1 MMQQKNHYKELIPME
16 IYLDNSAT
24 TKVCREAA
32 DAMMNMLTNN
42 YGNPS
47 SLHRKG
53 IEASKA
59 LEDARQTVANALSAS
74 KDEIYFTASGT
85 ASNNTAIFG
94 AVNANRRKG
103 NRIITTALEH
113 PSVNECMKRLEEQG
127 FEVIRLK
134 PDITGAFSP
143 MELVNAINQK
153 TILVS
158 IMAVNNEIGTINP
171 INHIKTALKR
181 VNCDALI
188 HVDAVQGFGKIPLNP
203 SKSGIDLMSISSHK
217 IHGPKG
223 AGALYIR
230 KGVKIQ
236 PHILGGGQEKSI
248 HSGTEALPAIVGF
261 GAAVKALPNLN
272 SELTDMKALR
282 DYFVREVTKI
292 GGVHINSPADA
303 LPYIINLSVL
313 GVPSQTIVNSL
324 SEYGIYVS
332 AGSACKK
339 GHRSEV
345 LTAIGL
351 DGKRIDSAIRVSL
364 SRYTTRHDMDELVDA
379 INKTVMRIRR

>member
-1 MMQQKNHYKELIPME
+1 ME

-24 TKVCREAA
+24 TKVCRESAE
-32 DAMMNMLTNN
+32 AMMTMLTEN

-47 SLHRKG
+47 SLHSKG
-53 IEASKA
+53 VQASKA
-59 LEDARQTVANALSAS
+59 LENAREITANALSCS
-74 KDEIYFTASGT
+74 KDEIFFTTSGT
-85 ASNNTAIFG
+85 TANNTAIFG

-103 NRIITTALEH
+103 NRIITTSLEH
-113 PSVNECMKRLEEQG
+113 PSVNECMKKLEEQG

-134 PDITGAFSP
+134 PDVNGAFSP
-143 MELVNAINQK
+143 AELMNAINSK
-153 TILVS
+153 TILISV
-158 IMAVNNEIGTINP
+158 MAVNNEIGTINP
-171 INHIKTALKR
+171 INQLKTAAKR
-181 VNCDALI
+181 VNSAALI
-188 HVDAVQGFGKIPLNP
+188 HVDAIQAFGKMPLNP
-203 SKSGIDLMSISSHK
+203 SKAGIDLMTISSHK

-230 KGVKIQ
+230 KGVKIH
-236 PHILGGGQEKSI
+236 PHILGGGQEKGI
-248 HSGTEALPAIVGF
+248 FSGTEALPAIVGF
-261 GAAVKALPNLN
+261 GAAIKALPSLT
-272 SELTDMKALR
+272 SELADIRNLR

-303 LPYIINLSVL
+303 LPFIINLSVL

-351 DGKRIDSAIRVSL
+351 DGKRIDSAIRISL
-364 SRYTTRHDMDELVDA
+364 SRFTTKQDLDEVVSA
-379 INKTVMRIRR
+379 IDKIVVRIRR

>member
-1 MMQQKNHYKELIPME
+1 ME

-24 TKVCREAA
+24 TKVCRESAE
-32 DAMMNMLTNN
+32 AMMTMLTEN

-47 SLHRKG
+47 SLHSKG
-53 IEASKA
+53 VQASKA
-59 LEDARQTVANALSAS
+59 LENAREITANALSCS
-74 KDEIYFTASGT
+74 KDEIFFTTSGT
-85 ASNNTAIFG
+85 TANNTAIFG

-103 NRIITTALEH
+103 NRIITTSLEH
-113 PSVNECMKRLEEQG
+113 PSVNECMKKLEEQG

-134 PDITGAFSP
+134 PDVNGAFSP
-143 MELVNAINQK
+143 SELMNAINSK
-153 TILVS
+153 TILISV
-158 IMAVNNEIGTINP
+158 MAVNNEIGTINP
-171 INHIKTALKR
+171 INQLKTAAKR
-181 VNCDALI
+181 VNSDALI
-188 HVDAVQGFGKIPLNP
+188 LVDAIQAFGKMPLNP
-203 SKSGIDLMSISSHK
+203 SKSGIDLMTISSHK

-230 KGVKIQ
+230 KGVKIH
-236 PHILGGGQEKSI
+236 PHVLGGGQEKGI
-248 HSGTEALPAIVGF
+248 FSGTEALPAIVGF
-261 GAAVKALPNLN
+261 GAAIKALPSLT
-272 SELTDMKALR
+272 SELADIRNLR

-303 LPYIINLSVL
+303 LPFIINLSVL

-351 DGKRIDSAIRVSL
+351 DGKRIDSAIRISL
-364 SRYTTRHDMDELVDA
+364 SRFTTKQDLDEVVSA
-379 INKTVMRIRR
+379 IDKIVVRIRR

>member
-1 MMQQKNHYKELIPME
+1 ME

-32 DAMMNMLTNN
+32 DAMMKMLTEN

-47 SLHRKG
+47 SLHSKG

-59 LEDARQTVANALSAS
+59 LENARQNLADALSCS
-74 KDEIYFTASGT
+74 KDEIFFTTSGT
-85 ASNNTAIFG
+85 TANNTAIFG

-103 NRIITTALEH
+103 NRIITTSLEH
-113 PSVNECMKRLEEQG
+113 PSVSECMKKLEDQG

-134 PDITGAFSP
+134 PDMHGAFSP
-143 MELVNAINQK
+143 MELMNAINSK
-153 TILVS
+153 TVLVS

-171 INHIKTALKR
+171 INQIKTALKR
-181 VNCDALI
+181 ASSDALI
-188 HVDAVQGFGKIPLNP
+188 HVDAVQAFGKIPLNP
-203 SKSGIDLMSISSHK
+203 GKAGIDLMTVSSHK

-236 PHILGGGQEKSI
+236 PHVVGGGQEKSI
-248 HSGTEALPAIVGF
+248 FSGTEAMPAIVGF
-261 GAAVKALPNLN
+261 GAAVKSLPNITQ
-272 SELTDMKALR
+272 ELAETKATR

-292 GGVHINSPADA
+292 GGVHINSPDDA

-324 SEYGIYVS
+324 SEQGIYVS

-351 DGKRIDSAIRVSL
+351 DPKRIDSAIRISL
-364 SRYTTRHDMDELVDA
+364 SRYTTKHDLDEVVKALDK
-379 INKTVMRIRR
+379 IVMRIRR

>member
-1 MMQQKNHYKELIPME
+1 LE

-24 TKVCREAA
+24 TKVCRESAE
-32 DAMMNMLTNN
+32 AMMTMLTEN

-47 SLHRKG
+47 SLHSKG
-53 IEASKA
+53 VQASKA
-59 LEDARQTVANALSAS
+59 LENAREITANALSCS
-74 KDEIYFTASGT
+74 KDEIFFTTSGT
-85 ASNNTAIFG
+85 TANNTAIFG

-103 NRIITTALEH
+103 NRIITTSLEH
-113 PSVNECMKRLEEQG
+113 PSVNECMKKLEEQG

-134 PDITGAFSP
+134 PDANGAFSP
-143 MELVNAINQK
+143 SELMNAINSK
-153 TILVS
+153 TILISV
-158 IMAVNNEIGTINP
+158 MAVNNEIGTINP
-171 INHIKTALKR
+171 INQLKTAAKR
-181 VNCDALI
+181 VNSDALI
-188 HVDAVQGFGKIPLNP
+188 HVDAIQAFGKMPLNP
-203 SKSGIDLMSISSHK
+203 SKSGIDLMTISSHK

-230 KGVKIQ
+230 KGVKIH
-236 PHILGGGQEKSI
+236 PHVVGGGQEKGI
-248 HSGTEALPAIVGF
+248 FSGTEALPAIVGF
-261 GAAVKALPNLN
+261 GAAIKALPSIT
-272 SELTDMKALR
+272 SELADIRNLR

-303 LPYIINLSVL
+303 LPFIINLSVL

-351 DGKRIDSAIRVSL
+351 DGKRIDSAIRISL
-364 SRYTTRHDMDELVDA
+364 SRYTTRQDLDDVVKA
-379 INKTVMRIRR
+379 IDKIVVRIRR

>member
-1 MMQQKNHYKELIPME
+1 ME

-32 DAMMNMLTNN
+32 DAMMKMLTEN

-53 IEASKA
+53 VEASKA
-59 LEDARQTVANALSAS
+59 LENARQNIADALSCS
-74 KDEIYFTASGT
+74 KEEIYFTPSGT
-85 ASNNTAIFG
+85 AANNTAIFG
-94 AVNANRRKG
+94 AVNANRRNG
-103 NRIITTALEH
+103 NRIVTTAIEH

-127 FEVIRLK
+127 FEIIRLRT
-134 PDITGAFSP
+134 DSNGAFSP
-143 MELVNAINQK
+143 QELLNAINNK
-153 TILVS
+153 TILIS

-171 INHIKTALKR
+171 IHMIKTAVR
-181 VNCDALI
+181 RANSPALI

-203 SKSGIDLMSISSHK
+203 NKSGIDLLSVSSHK

-223 AGALYIR
+223 AGALFIK
-230 KGVKIQ
+230 KGTRIQ
-236 PHILGGGQEKSI
+236 PYIVGGGQEKGI
-248 HSGTEALPAIVGF
+248 ISGTEAMPAIIGF
-261 GAAVKALPNLN
+261 GEAVKALPNI
-272 SELTDMKALR
+272 SAELSHIKEIR

-292 GGVHINSPADA
+292 GGVHINSPSDA

-351 DGKRIDSAIRVSL
+351 DGKRIDSAIRISL
-364 SRYTTRHDMDELVDA
+364 SRFTTKQDMDEVTEA
-379 INKTVMRIRR
+379 INKIVMRIRR

>member
-1 MMQQKNHYKELIPME
+1 ME

-32 DAMMNMLTNN
+32 DAMMKMLTEN

-47 SLHRKG
+47 SLHSKG
-53 IEASKA
+53 VEASKA
-59 LEDARQTVANALSAS
+59 LENARQNLADALSCS
-74 KDEIYFTASGT
+74 KDEIFFTTSGT
-85 ASNNTAIFG
+85 TANNTAIFG

-103 NRIITTALEH
+103 NRIITTSLEH

-127 FEVIRLK
+127 FEVIRLR
-134 PDITGAFSP
+134 PDMHGAFSP
-143 MELVNAINQK
+143 MELMNAINNK

-171 INHIKTALKR
+171 INQIKTALKR
-181 VNCDALI
+181 ASSDALI
-188 HVDAVQGFGKIPLNP
+188 HVDAVQAFGKIPLNP
-203 SKSGIDLMSISSHK
+203 SKTGIDLLTVSSHK

-236 PHILGGGQEKSI
+236 PHVLGGGQEKGI
-248 HSGTEALPAIVGF
+248 FSGTEAIPAIVGF
-261 GAAVKALPNLN
+261 GAAVKSLPNITQ
-272 SELTDMKALR
+272 ELADIKSVR
-282 DYFVREVTKI
+282 DHFVREVTKI
-292 GGVHINSPADA
+292 GGVHINSPENA

-324 SEYGIYVS
+324 SEQGIYVS

-351 DGKRIDSAIRVSL
+351 DSKRIDSAIRISL
-364 SRYTTRHDMDELVDA
+364 SRYTTKHDMDEVVKALDK
-379 INKTVMRIRR
+379 IVMRIRR

>member
-1 MMQQKNHYKELIPME
+1 ME

-32 DAMMNMLTNN
+32 EAMMKMLTEN

-47 SLHRKG
+47 SLHKKG
-53 IEASKA
+53 VEASKA
-59 LEDARQTVANALSAS
+59 LENARQNIADALSCS
-74 KDEIYFTASGT
+74 KEEIYFTPSGT
-85 ASNNTAIFG
+85 AANNTAIFG
-94 AVNANRRKG
+94 AVNANKRNG
-103 NRIITTALEH
+103 NRIITTSIEH

-127 FEVIRLK
+127 FEIIRLRT
-134 PDITGAFSP
+134 DSNGAFSP
-143 MELVNAINQK
+143 QELLNAINSK
-153 TILVS
+153 TILIS

-171 INHIKTALKR
+171 IHMIKTAVR
-181 VNCDALI
+181 RANSQALI

-203 SKSGIDLMSISSHK
+203 NKNGIDLLSVSSHK

-223 AGALYIR
+223 AGALFIK
-230 KGVKIQ
+230 KGTKIQ
-236 PHILGGGQEKSI
+236 PYLVGGGQEKGI
-248 HSGTEALPAIVGF
+248 ISGTEAMPAIIGF
-261 GAAVKALPNLN
+261 GEAVKALPNL
-272 SELTDMKALR
+272 SAELTHIKEIR

-292 GGVHINSPADA
+292 GGVHINSPSDA

-351 DGKRIDSAIRVSL
+351 DGKRIDSAIRISL
-364 SRYTTRHDMDELVDA
+364 SRFTTKQDMDEVTEA
-379 INKTVMRIRR
+379 INKIVMRIRR

>member
-1 MMQQKNHYKELIPME
+1 ME

-32 DAMMNMLTNN
+32 DAMMKMLTEN

-47 SLHRKG
+47 SLHSKG
-53 IEASKA
+53 VEASKA
-59 LEDARQTVANALSAS
+59 LENARESIANALSCS
-74 KDEIYFTASGT
+74 KDEIFFTTSGT
-85 ASNNTAIFG
+85 TANNTAIFG
-94 AVNANRRKG
+94 AVNANKRKG
-103 NRIITTALEH
+103 NRIITTSLEH
-113 PSVNECMKRLEEQG
+113 PSVNECMKKLEEQG
-127 FEVIRLK
+127 FEVVRLR
-134 PDITGAFSP
+134 PDINGAFSP
-143 MELVNAINQK
+143 MELMNAINSK
-153 TILVS
+153 TILIS

-171 INHIKTALKR
+171 INQIKAAVKR
-181 VNCDALI
+181 ANSNALI

-203 SKSGIDLMSISSHK
+203 GKAGIDLMTVSSHK

-236 PHILGGGQEKSI
+236 PHVVGGGQEKGI
-248 HSGTEALPAIVGF
+248 YSGTEAMPAIVGF
-261 GAAVKALPNLN
+261 GAAVKSLPNLTA
-272 SELTDMKALR
+272 ELADVRAVR
-282 DYFVREVTKI
+282 DHFVREVTKI

-351 DGKRIDSAIRVSL
+351 DGKRIDSAIRISI
-364 SRYTTRHDMDELVDA
+364 SRFTTMRDMDEVVKALDK
-379 INKTVMRIRR
+379 IVMRIRR

>member
-1 MMQQKNHYKELIPME
+1 ME

-32 DAMMNMLTNN
+32 DAMMKTLTEN

-47 SLHRKG
+47 SLHSKG
-53 IEASKA
+53 VEASKA
-59 LEDARQTVANALSAS
+59 LENARQNLADALSCS
-74 KDEIYFTASGT
+74 KDEIFFTTSGT
-85 ASNNTAIFG
+85 TANNTAIFG

-103 NRIITTALEH
+103 NRIITTSLEH

-127 FEVIRLK
+127 YEVIRLK
-134 PDITGAFSP
+134 PDMHGAFSP
-143 MELVNAINQK
+143 MELMNAINNK

-171 INHIKTALKR
+171 INQIKTALKR
-181 VNCDALI
+181 ASSDALI
-188 HVDAVQGFGKIPLNP
+188 HVDAVQAFGKTPLNP
-203 SKSGIDLMSISSHK
+203 SKAGIDLLTVSSHK

-236 PHILGGGQEKSI
+236 PHVLGGGQEKGI
-248 HSGTEALPAIVGF
+248 FSGTEAIPAIVGF
-261 GAAVKALPNLN
+261 GAAVKALPNITQ
-272 SELTDMKALR
+272 ELADIKSVR
-282 DYFVREVTKI
+282 DHFVREITKI
-292 GGVHINSPADA
+292 GGVHINSPENA

-324 SEYGIYVS
+324 SEQGIYVS

-351 DGKRIDSAIRVSL
+351 DPKRIDSAIRISL
-364 SRYTTRHDMDELVDA
+364 SRYTTKHDMDEVVKALDKIVL
-379 INKTVMRIRR
+379 RIRR

>member
-1 MMQQKNHYKELIPME
+1 ME

-24 TKVCREAA
+24 TKVCRESAE
-32 DAMMNMLTNN
+32 AMMTMLTEN

-47 SLHRKG
+47 SLHSKG
-53 IEASKA
+53 VQASKS
-59 LEDARQTVANALSAS
+59 LENAREITANVLSCS
-74 KDEIYFTASGT
+74 KDEIFFTTSGT
-85 ASNNTAIFG
+85 TANNTAIFG

-103 NRIITTALEH
+103 NRIITTSLEH
-113 PSVNECMKRLEEQG
+113 PSVNECMKKLEEQG

-134 PDITGAFSP
+134 PDANGAFSP
-143 MELVNAINQK
+143 AELMNAINSK
-153 TILVS
+153 TILISV
-158 IMAVNNEIGTINP
+158 MAVNNEIGTINP
-171 INHIKTALKR
+171 INQLKTAAKR
-181 VNCDALI
+181 VNSDALI
-188 HVDAVQGFGKIPLNP
+188 HVDAIQAFGKMPLNP
-203 SKSGIDLMSISSHK
+203 SKAGIDLMTISSHK

-230 KGVKIQ
+230 KGVKIH
-236 PHILGGGQEKSI
+236 PYVLGGGQEKGI
-248 HSGTEALPAIVGF
+248 FSGTEALPAIVGF
-261 GAAVKALPNLN
+261 GAAIKALPSLT
-272 SELTDMKALR
+272 SELADIRNLR

-303 LPYIINLSVL
+303 LPFIINLSVL
-313 GVPSQTIVNSL
+313 GIPSQTIVNSL

-351 DGKRIDSAIRVSL
+351 DGKRIDSAIRISL
-364 SRYTTRHDMDELVDA
+364 SRFTTKQDLDEVVNA
-379 INKTVMRIRR
+379 IDKIVVRIRR

>member
-1 MMQQKNHYKELIPME
+1 ME

-32 DAMMNMLTNN
+32 DAMMKMLTEN

-47 SLHRKG
+47 SLHKKG
-53 IEASKA
+53 VEASVSLEKA
-59 LEDARQTVANALSAS
+59 RETVANALSCS
-74 KDEIYFTASGT
+74 KEEIFFTTSGT
-85 ASNNTAIFG
+85 TANNTAIFG
-94 AVNANRRKG
+94 AVNTNKRKG
-103 NRIITTALEH
+103 NRIITTSLEH

-134 PDITGAFSP
+134 PDINGAFSP
-143 MELVNAINQK
+143 MELMNAINQK
-153 TILVS
+153 TILIS

-171 INHIKTALKR
+171 INQIKTAVKR
-181 VNCDALI
+181 ANSQALI

-203 SKSGIDLMSISSHK
+203 NKAGIDLLTVSSHK

-223 AGALYIR
+223 AGALYIK

-236 PHILGGGQEKSI
+236 PHVLGGGQEKGI
-248 HSGTEALPAIVGF
+248 FSGTEALPAIVGF

-272 SELTDMKALR
+272 TELSDKKELR
-282 DYFVREVTKI
+282 DYFVKEVTKI

-324 SEYGIYVS
+324 SEKEIYVS

-351 DGKRIDSAIRVSL
+351 DGKRIDSAVRLSL
-364 SRYTTRHDMDELVDA
+364 SRYTTKHDMDDVVKA
-379 INKTVMRIRR
+379 IDDIVKRIRR

>member
-1 MMQQKNHYKELIPME
+1 ME

-32 DAMMNMLTNN
+32 DAMMKMLTEN

-47 SLHRKG
+47 SLHSKG
-53 IEASKA
+53 VEASKA
-59 LEDARQTVANALSAS
+59 LENARQNLADALSCS
-74 KDEIYFTASGT
+74 KDEIFFTTSGT
-85 ASNNTAIFG
+85 TANNTAIFG

-103 NRIITTALEH
+103 NRIITTSLEH

-134 PDITGAFSP
+134 PDMHGAFSP
-143 MELVNAINQK
+143 MELMNAINNK

-171 INHIKTALKR
+171 INQIKTALKR
-181 VNCDALI
+181 ASSDALI
-188 HVDAVQGFGKIPLNP
+188 HVDAVQAFGKTPLNP
-203 SKSGIDLMSISSHK
+203 GKAGIDLLTVSSHK

-236 PHILGGGQEKSI
+236 PHVLGGGQEKGI
-248 HSGTEALPAIVGF
+248 FSGTEAIPAIVGF
-261 GAAVKALPNLN
+261 GAAVKSLPNITQ
-272 SELTDMKALR
+272 ELADIKSVR
-282 DYFVREVTKI
+282 DHFVREVTKI
-292 GGVHINSPADA
+292 GGVHINSPENA

-324 SEYGIYVS
+324 SEQGIYVS

-351 DGKRIDSAIRVSL
+351 DPKRIDSAIRISL
-364 SRYTTRHDMDELVDA
+364 SRYTTKHDMDEVVKALDKIVL
-379 INKTVMRIRR
+379 RIRR

>member
-1 MMQQKNHYKELIPME
+1 ME

-24 TKVCREAA
+24 TKPCREAT
-32 DAMMNMLTNN
+32 DAMIQMLTEN

-47 SLHRKG
+47 SLHKKG
-53 IEASKA
+53 VEASKA
-59 LEDARQTVANALSAS
+59 LENARTRLADALSCS
-74 KDEIYFTASGT
+74 KDEIFFTPSGT
-85 ASNNTAIFG
+85 AANNTAIFG
-94 AVNANRRKG
+94 AVQSNKRKG
-103 NRIITTALEH
+103 NRIITTSLEH

-134 PDITGAFSP
+134 ADSNGAFSP
-143 MELVNAINQK
+143 QELMNAINQK
-153 TILVS
+153 TILIS

-171 INHIKTALKR
+171 INQIKTALKR
-181 VNCDALI
+181 ANSSALI

-203 SKSGIDLMSISSHK
+203 AKSGIDLMSVSSHK

-230 KGVKIQ
+230 KGLKIQ
-236 PHILGGGQEKSI
+236 PYLVGGGQEKGI
-248 HSGTEALPAIVGF
+248 ISGTEAMPAIIGF
-261 GAAVKALPNLN
+261 GAAVKALPNLTK
-272 SELTDMKALR
+272 ELENVRSVR
-282 DYFVREVTKI
+282 DHFVREVTKI

-313 GVPSQTIVNSL
+313 GIPSQTIVNSL

-351 DGKRIDSAIRVSL
+351 DGKRIDSAIRLSL
-364 SRYTTRHDMDELVDA
+364 SRFTTKNEMDEVVEA
-379 INKTVMRIRR
+379 INKIIMRIRR

>member
-1 MMQQKNHYKELIPME
+1 ME

-24 TKVCREAA
+24 TKICREAT
-32 DAMMNMLTNN
+32 DAMMKMLTEN

-47 SLHRKG
+47 SLHSKG
-53 IEASKA
+53 VEASKA
-59 LEDARQTVANALSAS
+59 LENARESIANALSCS
-74 KDEIYFTASGT
+74 KDEIFFTTSGT
-85 ASNNTAIFG
+85 TANNTAIFG
-94 AVNANRRKG
+94 AVNANKRKG
-103 NRIITTALEH
+103 NRIITTSLEH
-113 PSVNECMKRLEEQG
+113 PSVSECMKKLEEQG
-127 FEVIRLK
+127 LEIVRLK
-134 PDITGAFSP
+134 PDMNGAFSP
-143 MELVNAINQK
+143 MELMNAINSK
-153 TILVS
+153 TILIS

-171 INHIKTALKR
+171 INQIKAAVKR
-181 VNCDALI
+181 ANSSALI

-203 SKSGIDLMSISSHK
+203 SKSGIDLMTVSSHK

-236 PHILGGGQEKSI
+236 PHVVGGGQEKGI
-248 HSGTEALPAIVGF
+248 YSGTEAMPAIVGF
-261 GAAVKALPNLN
+261 GAAVKSLPNLTT
-272 SELTDMKALR
+272 ELADVKAVR
-282 DYFVREVTKI
+282 DHFVREVTKI

-351 DGKRIDSAIRVSL
+351 DGKRIDSAIRISL
-364 SRYTTRHDMDELVDA
+364 SRFTTMHDMNEVVKALDK
-379 INKTVMRIRR
+379 IVMRIRR

>member
-1 MMQQKNHYKELIPME
+1 ME

-32 DAMMNMLTNN
+32 DAMMKMLTEN

-47 SLHRKG
+47 SLHSKG
-53 IEASKA
+53 VEASKA
-59 LEDARQTVANALSAS
+59 LENARQNLADALSCS
-74 KDEIYFTASGT
+74 KDEIFFTTSGT
-85 ASNNTAIFG
+85 TANNTAIFG

-103 NRIITTALEH
+103 NRIITTSLEH
-113 PSVNECMKRLEEQG
+113 PSVGECMKRLEEQG
-127 FEVIRLK
+127 FEVIRLR
-134 PDITGAFSP
+134 PDMHGAFSP
-143 MELVNAINQK
+143 MELMNAINNK

-171 INHIKTALKR
+171 INQIKTALKR
-181 VNCDALI
+181 ASSDALI
-188 HVDAVQGFGKIPLNP
+188 HVDAVQAFGKTPLNP
-203 SKSGIDLMSISSHK
+203 SKAGIDLLTVSSHK

-236 PHILGGGQEKSI
+236 PHVLGGGQEKGI
-248 HSGTEALPAIVGF
+248 FSGTEAIPAIVGF
-261 GAAVKALPNLN
+261 GAAVKALPNITQ
-272 SELTDMKALR
+272 ELADIKSVR
-282 DYFVREVTKI
+282 DHFVREVTKI
-292 GGVHINSPADA
+292 GGVHINSPENA

-324 SEYGIYVS
+324 SEQGIYVS

-351 DGKRIDSAIRVSL
+351 DSKRIDSAIRISL
-364 SRYTTRHDMDELVDA
+364 SRYTTKHDMDEVVKALDKIVL
-379 INKTVMRIRR
+379 RIRR

>member
-1 MMQQKNHYKELIPME
+1 ME

-32 DAMMNMLTNN
+32 DAMMKMLTEN

-47 SLHRKG
+47 SLHSKG
-53 IEASKA
+53 VEASKA
-59 LEDARQTVANALSAS
+59 LENARQNLADALSCS
-74 KDEIYFTASGT
+74 KDEIFFTTSGT
-85 ASNNTAIFG
+85 TANNTAIFG

-103 NRIITTALEH
+103 NRIITTSLEH

-127 FEVIRLK
+127 FEVIRLR
-134 PDITGAFSP
+134 PDMHGAFSP
-143 MELVNAINQK
+143 MELMNAINNK

-171 INHIKTALKR
+171 INQIKTALKR
-181 VNCDALI
+181 ASSDALI
-188 HVDAVQGFGKIPLNP
+188 HVDAVQAFGKTPLNP
-203 SKSGIDLMSISSHK
+203 SKAGIDLLTVSSHK

-223 AGALYIR
+223 AGTLYIR

-236 PHILGGGQEKSI
+236 PHVLGGGQEKGI
-248 HSGTEALPAIVGF
+248 FSGTEAIPAIVGF
-261 GAAVKALPNLN
+261 GAAVKALPNITQ
-272 SELTDMKALR
+272 ELADIKSVR
-282 DYFVREVTKI
+282 DHFVREVTKI
-292 GGVHINSPADA
+292 GGVHINSPENA

-324 SEYGIYVS
+324 SEQGIYVS

-351 DGKRIDSAIRVSL
+351 DSKRIDSAIRISL
-364 SRYTTRHDMDELVDA
+364 SRYTTKHDMDEVVKALDKIVL
-379 INKTVMRIRR
+379 RIRR

>member
-1 MMQQKNHYKELIPME
+1 ME

-32 DAMMNMLTNN
+32 DAMMKMLTEN

-47 SLHRKG
+47 SLHSKG
-53 IEASKA
+53 VEASKA
-59 LEDARQTVANALSAS
+59 IENARQNLADALSCS
-74 KDEIYFTASGT
+74 KDEIFFTTSGT
-85 ASNNTAIFG
+85 TANNTAIFG

-113 PSVNECMKRLEEQG
+113 PSVGECMKKLEDQG

-134 PDITGAFSP
+134 PDMHGAFSP
-143 MELVNAINQK
+143 MEIMNAINSK
-153 TILVS
+153 TVLIS
-158 IMAVNNEIGTINP
+158 IMAVNNEIGTVNP
-171 INHIKTALKR
+171 INQIKTAVKR
-181 VNCDALI
+181 ASSDALI

-203 SKSGIDLMSISSHK
+203 GKAGIDLMTVSSHK

-236 PHILGGGQEKSI
+236 PHVVGGGQEKGI
-248 HSGTEALPAIVGF
+248 FSGTEAMPAIVGF
-261 GAAVKALPNLN
+261 GAAVKSLSNITK
-272 SELTDMKALR
+272 ELADTKNIR

-292 GGVHINSPADA
+292 GGVHINSPDDA

-324 SEYGIYVS
+324 SEQGIYVS

-351 DGKRIDSAIRVSL
+351 DPKRIDSAIRISL
-364 SRYTTRHDMDELVDA
+364 SRYNTKHDMDEVVKALDK
-379 INKTVMRIRR
+379 IVMRIRR

>member
-1 MMQQKNHYKELIPME
+1 ME

-32 DAMMNMLTNN
+32 DAMMKMLTEN

-53 IEASKA
+53 VEASKA
-59 LEDARQTVANALSAS
+59 LENARQNIADALSCS
-74 KDEIYFTASGT
+74 KEEIYFTPSGT
-85 ASNNTAIFG
+85 AANNTAIFG
-94 AVNANRRKG
+94 SVNANRRNG
-103 NRIITTALEH
+103 NRIVTTAIEH

-127 FEVIRLK
+127 FEIIRLRT
-134 PDITGAFSP
+134 DSNGAFSP
-143 MELVNAINQK
+143 QELLNAINSK
-153 TILVS
+153 TILIS

-171 INHIKTALKR
+171 IHMIKTAVR
-181 VNCDALI
+181 RANSPALI

-203 SKSGIDLMSISSHK
+203 NKSGIDLLSVSSHK

-223 AGALYIR
+223 AGALFIK
-230 KGVKIQ
+230 KGTRIQ
-236 PHILGGGQEKSI
+236 PYIVGGGQEKGI
-248 HSGTEALPAIVGF
+248 ISGTEAMPAIIGF
-261 GAAVKALPNLN
+261 GEAVKALPNI
-272 SELTDMKALR
+272 SAELSHIKEIR

-292 GGVHINSPADA
+292 GGVHINSPSDA

-351 DGKRIDSAIRVSL
+351 DGKRIDSAIRISL
-364 SRYTTRHDMDELVDA
+364 SRFTTKQDMDEVTEA
-379 INKTVMRIRR
+379 INKIVMRIRR

>member
-1 MMQQKNHYKELIPME
+1 ME

-32 DAMMNMLTNN
+32 DAMMKMLTEN

-47 SLHRKG
+47 SLHSKG
-53 IEASKA
+53 VEASKA
-59 LEDARQTVANALSAS
+59 IENARQNLADALSCS
-74 KDEIYFTASGT
+74 KDEIFFTTSGT
-85 ASNNTAIFG
+85 TANNTAIFG
-94 AVNANRRKG
+94 AVNANKRKG
-103 NRIITTALEH
+103 HRIITTSLEH
-113 PSVNECMKRLEEQG
+113 PSVSECMKKLEEQG
-127 FEVIRLK
+127 FEIIRLK
-134 PDITGAFSP
+134 PDMNGAFSP
-143 MELVNAINQK
+143 MELMNAINSK
-153 TILVS
+153 TILIS

-171 INHIKTALKR
+171 INQIKTAVKR
-181 VNCDALI
+181 ASSDALI

-203 SKSGIDLMSISSHK
+203 SKAGIDLMTVSSHK

-236 PHILGGGQEKSI
+236 PHVVGGGQEKGI
-248 HSGTEALPAIVGF
+248 FSGTEAMPAIVGF
-261 GAAVKALPNLN
+261 GTAVKSLPNITQ
-272 SELTDMKALR
+272 ELADTKTIR

-292 GGVHINSPADA
+292 GGVHINSPDDA

-324 SEYGIYVS
+324 SEQGIYVS

-351 DGKRIDSAIRVSL
+351 DGKRIDSAIRISL
-364 SRYTTRHDMDELVDA
+364 SRYTTKRDMDEVVKALDK
-379 INKTVMRIRR
+379 IVMRIRR

>member
-1 MMQQKNHYKELIPME
+1 MNQLE

-24 TKVCREAA
+24 TKVCRESAEA
-32 DAMMNMLTNN
+32 TMTMLTEN

-47 SLHRKG
+47 SLHSKG
-53 IEASKA
+53 VQASKA
-59 LEDARQTVANALSAS
+59 LENAREITANALSCS
-74 KDEIYFTASGT
+74 KDEIFFTTSGT
-85 ASNNTAIFG
+85 TANNTAILG

-103 NRIITTALEH
+103 NRIITTSLEH
-113 PSVNECMKRLEEQG
+113 PSVNECMKKLEEQG

-134 PDITGAFSP
+134 PDANGAFSP
-143 MELVNAINQK
+143 SELMNAINSK
-153 TILVS
+153 TILISV
-158 IMAVNNEIGTINP
+158 MAVNNEIGTINP
-171 INHIKTALKR
+171 INQLKTAAKR
-181 VNCDALI
+181 VNSDALI
-188 HVDAVQGFGKIPLNP
+188 HVDAIQAFGKMPLNP
-203 SKSGIDLMSISSHK
+203 SKSGIDLMTISSHK

-230 KGVKIQ
+230 KGVKIH
-236 PHILGGGQEKSI
+236 PHVVGGGQEKGI
-248 HSGTEALPAIVGF
+248 FSGTEALPAIVGF
-261 GAAVKALPNLN
+261 GAAIKALPSIT
-272 SELTDMKALR
+272 SELADIRNLR

-303 LPYIINLSVL
+303 LPFIINLSVL

-351 DGKRIDSAIRVSL
+351 DGKRIDSAIRISL
-364 SRYTTRHDMDELVDA
+364 SRYTTRQDLDEVVKA
-379 INKTVMRIRR
+379 IDKIVVRIRR

>member
-1 MMQQKNHYKELIPME
+1 MIAQKSLQGVDNLE

-32 DAMMNMLTNN
+32 DAMMKMLTEN

-47 SLHRKG
+47 SLHKKG

-59 LEDARQTVANALSAS
+59 LENARQYIADALSCQ
-74 KDEIYFTASGT
+74 KDEIYFTPSGT
-85 ASNNTAIFG
+85 AANNTAIFG
-94 AVNANRRKG
+94 AVNANKRRG
-103 NRIITTALEH
+103 NRIITTSLEH
-113 PSVNECMKRLEEQG
+113 PSVNECMKKLEEQG
-127 FEVIRLK
+127 FEIIRLK
-134 PDITGAFSP
+134 PDINGAFSTA
-143 MELVNAINQK
+143 ELMNAINSK
-153 TILVS
+153 TILIS

-171 INHIKTALKR
+171 INQIKSALRR
-181 VNCDALI
+181 VNSQALI

-203 SKSGIDLMSISSHK
+203 AKTGIDLMSVSAHK

-230 KGVKIQ
+230 KGLKIH
-236 PHILGGGQEKSI
+236 PYLVGGGQEKGMI
-248 HSGTEALPAIVGF
+248 SGTEPIPAIIGF
-261 GAAVKALPNLN
+261 GEAVKALPNVTA
-272 SELTDMKALR
+272 ELAHMKELR
-282 DYFVREVTKI
+282 DYFVREVIKTD
-292 GGVHINSPADA
+292 GVHINSPADA
-303 LPYIINLSVL
+303 LPYIINLSVA

-324 SEYGIYVS
+324 SEKGIYVS

-351 DGKRIDSAIRVSL
+351 DGKLIDSAIRISL
-364 SRYTTRHDMDELVDA
+364 SRYTTKSDMDEVVKA
-379 INKTVMRIRR
+379 IDSIAKRIRR

>member
-1 MMQQKNHYKELIPME
+1 ME

-32 DAMMNMLTNN
+32 DAMMKTLTEN

-47 SLHRKG
+47 SLHSKG
-53 IEASKA
+53 VEASKA
-59 LEDARQTVANALSAS
+59 LENARQNLADALSCS
-74 KDEIYFTASGT
+74 KDEIFFTTSGT
-85 ASNNTAIFG
+85 TANNTAIFG

-103 NRIITTALEH
+103 NRIITTSLEH

-127 FEVIRLK
+127 YEVIRLK
-134 PDITGAFSP
+134 PDMHGAFSP
-143 MELVNAINQK
+143 MELMNAINNK

-171 INHIKTALKR
+171 INQIKTALKR
-181 VNCDALI
+181 ASSDALI
-188 HVDAVQGFGKIPLNP
+188 HVDAVQAFGKTPLNP
-203 SKSGIDLMSISSHK
+203 SKAGIDLLTVSSHK

-236 PHILGGGQEKSI
+236 PHVLGGGQEKGI
-248 HSGTEALPAIVGF
+248 FSGTEAIPAIVGF
-261 GAAVKALPNLN
+261 GAAVKALPNITQ
-272 SELTDMKALR
+272 ELADIKSVR
-282 DYFVREVTKI
+282 DHFVREVTKI
-292 GGVHINSPADA
+292 GGVHINSPENA

-324 SEYGIYVS
+324 SEQGIYVS

-351 DGKRIDSAIRVSL
+351 DPKRIDSAIRISL
-364 SRYTTRHDMDELVDA
+364 SRYTTKHDMDEVVKALDKIVL
-379 INKTVMRIRR
+379 RIRR

>member
-1 MMQQKNHYKELIPME
+1 ME

-32 DAMMNMLTNN
+32 DAMMKMLTEN

-47 SLHRKG
+47 SLHSKG
-53 IEASKA
+53 VEASKA
-59 LEDARQTVANALSAS
+59 IENARQNLADALSCS
-74 KDEIYFTASGT
+74 KDEIFFTTSGT
-85 ASNNTAIFG
+85 TANNTAIFG

-113 PSVNECMKRLEEQG
+113 PSVGECMKKLEDQG

-134 PDITGAFSP
+134 PDMHGAFSP
-143 MELVNAINQK
+143 MEIMNAINSK
-153 TILVS
+153 TVLIS
-158 IMAVNNEIGTINP
+158 IMAVNNEIGTVNP
-171 INHIKTALKR
+171 INQIKTAVKR
-181 VNCDALI
+181 ASSDALI

-203 SKSGIDLMSISSHK
+203 GKAGIDLMTVSSHK

-236 PHILGGGQEKSI
+236 PHVVGGGQEKGI
-248 HSGTEALPAIVGF
+248 FSGTEAMPAIVGF
-261 GAAVKALPNLN
+261 GAAVKSLPNITK
-272 SELTDMKALR
+272 ELADTKIIR

-292 GGVHINSPADA
+292 GGVHINSPDDA

-324 SEYGIYVS
+324 SEQGIYVS

-351 DGKRIDSAIRVSL
+351 DPKRIDSAIRISL
-364 SRYTTRHDMDELVDA
+364 SRYNTKHDMDEVVKALDK
-379 INKTVMRIRR
+379 IVMRIRR

>member
-1 MMQQKNHYKELIPME
+1 ME

-32 DAMMNMLTNN
+32 DAMMKMLTEN

-47 SLHRKG
+47 SLHSKG
-53 IEASKA
+53 VEASKA
-59 LEDARQTVANALSAS
+59 LENARQNLADTLSCS
-74 KDEIYFTASGT
+74 KDEIFFTTSGT
-85 ASNNTAIFG
+85 TANNTAIFG

-103 NRIITTALEH
+103 NRIITTSLEH

-127 FEVIRLK
+127 FEVIRLR
-134 PDITGAFSP
+134 PDMHGAFSP
-143 MELVNAINQK
+143 MELMNAINNK

-171 INHIKTALKR
+171 INQIKTALKR
-181 VNCDALI
+181 ASSDALI
-188 HVDAVQGFGKIPLNP
+188 HVDAVQAFGKIPLNP
-203 SKSGIDLMSISSHK
+203 SKTGIDLLTVSSHK

-230 KGVKIQ
+230 KGVKIH
-236 PHILGGGQEKSI
+236 PHVLGGGQEKGI
-248 HSGTEALPAIVGF
+248 FSGTEAIPAIVGF
-261 GAAVKALPNLN
+261 GAAVKSLPNITQ
-272 SELTDMKALR
+272 ELADIKSVR
-282 DYFVREVTKI
+282 DHFVREVTKI
-292 GGVHINSPADA
+292 GGVHINSPENA

-324 SEYGIYVS
+324 SEQGIYVS

-351 DGKRIDSAIRVSL
+351 DGKRIDSAIRISL
-364 SRYTTRHDMDELVDA
+364 SRYTTKHDMDEVVKALDKIVL
-379 INKTVMRIRR
+379 RIRR

>member
-1 MMQQKNHYKELIPME
+1 ME

-32 DAMMNMLTNN
+32 DAMMKMLTEN

-47 SLHRKG
+47 SLHSKG
-53 IEASKA
+53 VEASKA
-59 LEDARQTVANALSAS
+59 LENARQNLADALSCS
-74 KDEIYFTASGT
+74 KDEIFFTTSGT
-85 ASNNTAIFG
+85 TANNTAIFG

-103 NRIITTALEH
+103 NRIITTSLEH

-127 FEVIRLK
+127 FEVIRLR
-134 PDITGAFSP
+134 PDMHGAFSP
-143 MELVNAINQK
+143 MELMNAINNK

-171 INHIKTALKR
+171 INQIKTALKR
-181 VNCDALI
+181 ASSDALI
-188 HVDAVQGFGKIPLNP
+188 HVDAVQAFGKIPLNP
-203 SKSGIDLMSISSHK
+203 SKTGIDLLTVSSHK

-230 KGVKIQ
+230 KGVKIH
-236 PHILGGGQEKSI
+236 PHVLGGGQEKGI
-248 HSGTEALPAIVGF
+248 FSGTEAIPAIVGF
-261 GAAVKALPNLN
+261 GAAVKSLPNITQ
-272 SELTDMKALR
+272 ELADIKSVR
-282 DYFVREVTKI
+282 DHFVREVTKI
-292 GGVHINSPADA
+292 GGVHINSPENA

-324 SEYGIYVS
+324 SEQGIYVS

-351 DGKRIDSAIRVSL
+351 DSKRIDSAIRTSL
-364 SRYTTRHDMDELVDA
+364 SRYTTKHDMDEVVKALDKIVL
-379 INKTVMRIRR
+379 RIRR

>member
-1 MMQQKNHYKELIPME
+1 ME

-24 TKVCREAA
+24 TKVCRESAEA
-32 DAMMNMLTNN
+32 TMTMLTEN

-47 SLHRKG
+47 SLHSKG
-53 IEASKA
+53 VQASKA
-59 LEDARQTVANALSAS
+59 LENAREITANALSCS
-74 KDEIYFTASGT
+74 KDEIFFTTSGT
-85 ASNNTAIFG
+85 TANNTAILG

-103 NRIITTALEH
+103 NRIITTSLEH
-113 PSVNECMKRLEEQG
+113 PSVNECMKKLEEQG

-134 PDITGAFSP
+134 PDANGAFSP
-143 MELVNAINQK
+143 SELMNAINSK
-153 TILVS
+153 TILISV
-158 IMAVNNEIGTINP
+158 MAVNNEIGTINP
-171 INHIKTALKR
+171 INQLKTAAKR
-181 VNCDALI
+181 VNSDALI
-188 HVDAVQGFGKIPLNP
+188 HVDAIQAFGKMPLNP
-203 SKSGIDLMSISSHK
+203 SKSGIDLMTISSHK

-230 KGVKIQ
+230 KGVKIH
-236 PHILGGGQEKSI
+236 PHVVGGGQEKGI
-248 HSGTEALPAIVGF
+248 FSGTEALPAIVGF
-261 GAAVKALPNLN
+261 GAAIKALPSIT
-272 SELTDMKALR
+272 SELADIRNLR

-303 LPYIINLSVL
+303 LPFIINLSVL

-351 DGKRIDSAIRVSL
+351 DGKRIDSAIRISL
-364 SRYTTRHDMDELVDA
+364 SRYTTRQDLDEVVKA
-379 INKTVMRIRR
+379 IDKIVVRIRR

>member
-1 MMQQKNHYKELIPME
+1 ME

-32 DAMMNMLTNN
+32 DAMMKMLTEN

-47 SLHRKG
+47 SLHKKG
-53 IEASKA
+53 VEASKA
-59 LEDARQTVANALSAS
+59 LENARQNIADALSCS
-74 KDEIYFTASGT
+74 KEEIYFTPSGT
-85 ASNNTAIFG
+85 AANNTAIFG
-94 AVNANRRKG
+94 AVNANKRNG
-103 NRIITTALEH
+103 NRIITTAIEH

-127 FEVIRLK
+127 FEIIRLRT
-134 PDITGAFSP
+134 DSTGAFSP
-143 MELVNAINQK
+143 QELLNAINNK
-153 TILVS
+153 TILIS

-171 INHIKTALKR
+171 INLIKTAVR
-181 VNCDALI
+181 RANSPALI
-188 HVDAVQGFGKIPLNP
+188 HVDAVQGFGKIPINP
-203 SKSGIDLMSISSHK
+203 NKSGIDLLSVSSHK

-223 AGALYIR
+223 AGALFIK
-230 KGVKIQ
+230 KGTKIQ
-236 PHILGGGQEKSI
+236 PYLVGGGQEKGI
-248 HSGTEALPAIVGF
+248 ISGTEAMPAIIGF
-261 GAAVKALPNLN
+261 GEAVKALPNV
-272 SELTDMKALR
+272 SAELSHIKEIR

-292 GGVHINSPADA
+292 GGVHINSPSDA

-324 SEYGIYVS
+324 SEFGIYVS

-351 DGKRIDSAIRVSL
+351 DGKRIDSAIRISL
-364 SRYTTRHDMDELVDA
+364 SRFTTKQDMDEVTEA
-379 INKTVMRIRR
+379 VNKIVMRIRR

>member
-1 MMQQKNHYKELIPME
+1 ME

-32 DAMMNMLTNN
+32 DAMMKMLTEN

-47 SLHRKG
+47 SLHSKG
-53 IEASKA
+53 VQASKA
-59 LEDARQTVANALSAS
+59 LENARETLANALSCS
-74 KDEIYFTASGT
+74 KDEIFFTTSGT
-85 ASNNTAIFG
+85 TANNTAIFG
-94 AVNANRRKG
+94 AVNANKRKG
-103 NRIITTALEH
+103 NRIITTSLEH
-113 PSVNECMKRLEEQG
+113 PSVSECMKKLEEQG
-127 FEVIRLK
+127 FEIVRLK
-134 PDITGAFSP
+134 PDMNGAFSP
-143 MELVNAINQK
+143 MELMNAINSK
-153 TILVS
+153 TILIS

-171 INHIKTALKR
+171 INQIKTAAKR
-181 VNCDALI
+181 ANSDALI

-203 SKSGIDLMSISSHK
+203 SKAGIDLMTVSSHK

-236 PHILGGGQEKSI
+236 PHVVGGGQEKGI
-248 HSGTEALPAIVGF
+248 YSGTEAMPAIVGF
-261 GAAVKALPNLN
+261 GAAVKSLPNLTT
-272 SELTDMKALR
+272 ELSDVRAVR
-282 DYFVREVTKI
+282 DHFVREVTKI

-351 DGKRIDSAIRVSL
+351 DGKRIDSAIRISL
-364 SRYTTRHDMDELVDA
+364 SRFTTMRDMDAVVKALDK
-379 INKTVMRIRR
+379 IIMRIRR

>member
-1 MMQQKNHYKELIPME
+1 ME

-24 TKVCREAA
+24 TKVCREAV
-32 DAMMNMLTNN
+32 DATMKMLTEN

-47 SLHRKG
+47 SIHSKG
-53 IEASKA
+53 VEASKA
-59 LEDARQTVANALSAS
+59 IENARQNLADALSCS
-74 KDEIYFTASGT
+74 KDEIFFTTSGT
-85 ASNNTAIFG
+85 TANNTAIFG

-103 NRIITTALEH
+103 NRIITTSLEH
-113 PSVNECMKRLEEQG
+113 PSVGECMKRLEDQG
-127 FEVIRLK
+127 FEVIRLR
-134 PDITGAFSP
+134 PDMHGAFSP
-143 MELVNAINQK
+143 MELMNAINNK

-171 INHIKTALKR
+171 INQIKTALKR
-181 VNCDALI
+181 ASSDALI
-188 HVDAVQGFGKIPLNP
+188 HVDAVQAFGKIPLNP
-203 SKSGIDLMSISSHK
+203 SKVGIDLLTVSSHK

-236 PHILGGGQEKSI
+236 PHVVGGGQEKGI
-248 HSGTEALPAIVGF
+248 FSGTEAIPAIVGF
-261 GAAVKALPNLN
+261 GAAVKSLPNITQ
-272 SELTDMKALR
+272 ELADIKSVR
-282 DYFVREVTKI
+282 DHFVREVTKI
-292 GGVHINSPADA
+292 GGVHINSPENA

-324 SEYGIYVS
+324 SEQGIYVS

-351 DGKRIDSAIRVSL
+351 DPKRIDSAIRISL
-364 SRYTTRHDMDELVDA
+364 SRYTTKHDMDEVVKALDKIVL
-379 INKTVMRIRR
+379 RIRR